1 MSSVERTLIATLC
14 LFPEAMPDARAILSP
29 GDFSEAV
36 PAALYAA
43 LCAHDD
49 RMQSWDLGTL
59 AAFLEPQG
67 APSEARSWAEEIAV
81 LAHDAVSPAF
91 ATQRAYLVHDAAVK
105 RALSCTLIAARS
117 DLEPLTP
124 GTGDVE
130 DFIAKLDTQIQVI
143 SGKTFNTLE
152 ASDCG
157 PAAAILVARY
167 KAGHKHSGIDTG
179 LVDLDDKL
187 LGMRHGEFY
196 VIAARPGEGKTA
208 LGLQIALNAARAQHA
223 SLFLSLEIGIP
234 ELVER
239 LVSNVGSI
247 DSHSLRSG
255 ELSRDELYDA
265 DKASFD
271 LQSLRIHLVSDS
283 ATSISKLR
291 GIVRQHTR
299 KQPLSLLVVDYLQL
313 MSQPGSKDR
322 LQEVSFVSRN
332 LKALAKELSLPVIA
346 MSQLSRAAEGV
357 KPTLAH
363 LRESGTIEQDA
374 DVVILLSKGEGHTLN
389 ADVAKNRHGRTGD
402 VPLTFL
408 KPFFRVCAQAP
419 SSSSEAIYS

>member
-1 MSSVERTLIATLC
+1 MNTVERSLIGALC
-14 LFPEAMPDARAILSP
+14 LFPEAMTDARSILSP
-29 GDFSEAV
+29 GDFAEAS

-43 LCAHDD
+43 LCTFDD
-49 RMQSWDLGTL
+49 RMQSWDLSTL

-67 APSEARSWAEEIAV
+67 APSEERTWAQEIAEI
-81 LAHDAVSPAF
+81 ASESVSPAF
-91 ATQRAYLVHDAAVK
+91 VQSRAYLVHDTAVK
-105 RALSCTLIAARS
+105 RAMSSTLIAARS
-117 DLEPLTP
+117 DLEPLKP
-124 GTGDVE
+124 GTGEVT
-130 DFIAKLDTQIQVI
+130 DFLASLDSQVQQL

-152 ASDCG
+152 AQDCG
-157 PAAAILVARY
+157 PAAAALVARFR
-167 KAGHKHSGIDTG
+167 AGHKHAGIDTG
-179 LVDLDDKL
+179 LRDLDDKL
-187 LGMRHGEFY
+187 LGMRPGEFY

-208 LGLQIALNAARAQHA
+208 LGLQIALNAAQQKHA
-223 SLFLSLEIGIP
+223 SLFLSLEVGIP
-234 ELVER
+234 ELSER

-265 DKASFD
+265 GKAEED
-271 LQSLRIHLVSDS
+271 LRDLPICLVSDT

-291 GIVRQHTR
+291 GIVRQKAR
-299 KQPLSLLVVDYLQL
+299 KRPLSLVVVDYLQL

-322 LQEVSFVSRN
+322 LQEVSFVSRG
-332 LKALAKELSLPVIA
+332 LKSLAKELSVPVIA

-374 DVVILLSKGEGHTLN
+374 DVVLLLSKGEGMTLV

-402 VPLTFL
+402 VQLTFL
-408 KPFFRVCAQAP
+408 RQFFRVTLQGMP
-419 SSSSEAIYS
+419 GSSEAIYS